1 MRVRL
6 LLIVFVF
13 AGLVGPL
20 PAQDTTDEAEPIVVV
35 EEESAE
41 ADAEDGEGTGAADAR
56 AAEEDD
62 RFVPS
67 REVPPDEEVI
77 FPIDI

>member
-1 MRVRL
+1 MRIRL
-6 LLIVFVF
+6 FLVLFVM
-13 AGLVGPL
+13 AGLTGPL
-20 PAQDTTDEAEPIVVV
+20 PAQDTADEAEPIVVV

-41 ADAEDGEGTGAADAR
+41 AEAEDGEGTGAADAR
-56 AAEEDD
+56 AAEDDD
-62 RFVPS
+62 RFIPS